1 MIKINP
7 ITRLFVLSLFLIFGI
22 THSYA
27 YTVTIRA
34 EKFGTV
40 DKSGQQTIPDGGLQV
55 TAEPYEGYAFS
66 NWGVTDGVVA
76 TPNSHA
82 TTTITAT
89 KDGTVTAY
97 FKEALHTVKIQSN
110 DNSFGRVSHP
120 STSVGQINAS
130 SEITATANP
139 GYRFKGWTV
148 VAGEENITIL
158 NPENTITRIKA
169 KGKGTI
175 QANFVA
181 TTDIDIYFR
190 PNNYWIKGNGA
201 KFAVKYQPD
210 GDSEWKFM
218 SQVPNNT
225 DYYVVT
231 IPGAATQL
239 MFGRFA
245 PDGTDL
251 YNRTDWIP
259 IDKDKNLFDLRP
271 HFQPLADWD
280 TDDAR
285 FAAKFTQDGVSHWEN
300 MTDDDNDGIY
310 ECEWPKNFTTS
321 PKADVIFY
329 RMKLDPAN
337 NDANIYV
344 GAYGLNQTDTV
355 NNYDALYGYI
365 DQADS
370 NDSGAPENLFIGA
383 GNNTVP
389 TDSTHWETY
398 MPPTYAVTLYKSKF
412 GPYGFVY
419 GGIQYF
425 SPSLKNDTTYFIPKG
440 DTVTLFSTPYNEA
453 YNGDIMI
460 RQGDNRFEITP
471 ESDDPIL
478 EISSATILDDNYKTK
493 DRHTVYLAM
502 PKSTWHGKTGNNYL
516 RAYHSR
522 SQIQKDTAIVE
533 MDSIGEATDKNRA
546 QNVYYRCEVPAG
558 KNTIHFEKRA
568 KKDSFAS
575 SDVKTI
581 SLVYDIPLS
590 SINCYILGG
599 MRKKTDANG
608 NEVGDPHQY
617 EGLWDDAPGFNGDY
631 QLIYYTGKKDAN
643 EKDITFPSDIIRAGI
658 TNQTVSLHIAEDT
671 INAKLQLQKL
681 VNTEWKIIETK
692 SINDIA
698 VIAQN
703 ATGGGVWNFDV
714 QITDNTPSINYDD
727 GVYPYNGN
735 YYIRT
740 NNAEGGWRNYT
751 LSTNLMTRS
760 SYEGSGYTHY
770 FCRWIDIIQNSK
782 DPGHNNNVKFI
793 IANDYGA
800 KISTEMEK
808 DTYTAPGGILPES
821 ANVRWTWNEKT
832 NELSRAYIL
841 NSTEDNNLIAAYTNT
856 NSDTSKLAE
865 QKSWI
870 YEKDLTKITKGSA
883 LNTLIA
889 TYPSKDTE
897 VSYQDG
903 NTTKKVTI
911 TSQQQPS
918 FITDPITML
927 TSDETNTNT
936 YTVRVI
942 YDFKINKTMVM
953 IIPDKEYDAKVGID
967 VLLDRTDQGKAT
979 QVKSTITKDDK
990 FNIYATM
997 TFTKGHLENLNKT
1010 EWERLYYWISFP
1022 FDVRISDVFG
1032 FGDYGKHWIIEYY
1045 DGKGRA
1051 ENGYWTDGPS
1061 YWRWVSD
1068 TTGTKGILK
1077 AKQGY
1082 VLALN
1087 RGIANMGIFED
1098 SNIARLYFP
1107 SINTIDKIDGDM
1119 QNINDT
1125 LEAYI
1130 CNIAEDNRKVYDSN
1144 WHMIGAPSYADKTQT
1159 LTQNDIFFYYTYNT
1173 DDNTYTVTSTQ
1184 GKPVEFKSLHSYMVQ
1199 YAGII
1204 NWNTA
1209 NKLPNSVAARKNA
1222 DSEKDSYSFR
1232 LELQQTATNKM
1243 DQTFITMQPEGATEA
1258 FDLNKD
1264 LTKMLSSGTNIY
1276 TLAGE
1281 EKIQLAGSVLPTAK
1295 TTIPVGVQVNTT
1307 GEYTFSMPDGTDGV
1321 SVTLVDNQTGVHTNM
1336 LLDNYTT
1343 TINAGTSESRFFLVI
1358 DPQSTSTAVD
1368 NINGDTNTDT
1378 QKYLID
1384 NQLIIRTAN
1393 GIYDAQGRKR

>member
-7 ITRLFVLSLFLIFGI
+7 FTRLFVLSLFLILGI

-40 DKSGQQTIPDGGLQV
+40 EPSGPQTIPNEGLQV

-89 KDGTVTAY
+89 KNGTVTAY

-110 DNSFGRVSHP
+110 NTDYGRVSHP

-139 GYRFKGWTV
+139 GYRFTGWTV
-148 VAGEENITIL
+148 FAGGDNITIL

-169 KGKGTI
+169 KGAGTI
-175 QANFVA
+175 QANFEA

-190 PNNYWIKGNGA
+190 PNTYWTRGQGA
-201 KFAVKYQPD
+201 KFAIKYWEEETES
-210 GDSEWKFM
+210 GWVEM
-218 SQVPNNT
+218 SQVQNNT
-225 DYYVVT
+225 TYYKAT
-231 IPGAATQL
+231 IRRAATEL
-239 MFGRFA
+239 VFGRFDPTT
-245 PDGTDL
+245 PDCSSATPWNKIAAIPMPTDG
-251 YNRTDWIP
+251 
-259 IDKDKNLFDLRP
+259 KNLFDLRVHLKP
-271 HFQPLADWD
+271 DI
-280 TDDAR
+280 DAR
-285 FAAKFTQDGVSHWEN
+285 WVAYFYEPTGSGNDGAGTYKWIE
-300 MTDDDNDGIY
+300 MTDSDGDGIY
-310 ECEWPKNFTTS
+310 TCDIPHMQGFDASSTNYYNKVMFC
-321 PKADVIFY
+321 
-329 RMKLDPAN
+329 RMKGGTTN
-337 NDANIYV
+337 NNWSNVEYSTA
-344 GAYGLNQTDTV
+344 GLSCN
-355 NNYDALYGYI
+355 ALYMDAVPNNLYTL
-365 DQADS
+365 ADS
-370 NDSGAPENLFIGA
+370 EWSVF
-383 GNNTVP
+383 
-389 TDSTHWETY
+389 WETY
-398 MPPTYAVTLYKSKF
+398 EAPTYPVTLYASKF
-412 GPYGFVY
+412 GPYGFMHND
-419 GGIQYF
+419 IQYF
-425 SPSLKNDTTYFIPKG
+425 SPVSGSITYDIPKG

-453 YNGDIMI
+453 YYGDIMI
-460 RQGDNRFEITP
+460 RQGDNRFEIRP
-471 ESDDPIL
+471 ESGDPIL

-493 DRHTVYLAM
+493 DTHTVYLAM
-502 PKSTWHGKTGNNYL
+502 PKSTWYNYPGDNYL
-516 RAYHSR
+516 CAYHSR
-522 SQIQKDTAIVE
+522 SNDTVRVE
-533 MDSIGEATDKNRA
+533 MVLKGSVGDS
-546 QNVYYRCEVPAG
+546 VYYSCEVPAG
-558 KNTIHFEKRA
+558 NNTIHFEKR
-568 KKDSFAS
+568 KSEGSFVS
-575 SDVKTI
+575 SDFKTI

-599 MRKKTDANG
+599 RRPKKDEFGNTMTDGEG
-608 NEVGDPHQY
+608 NTIGDPHQY
-617 EGLWDDAPGFNGDY
+617 EGLWDGVPGFEGDCRLVY
-631 QLIYYTGKKDAN
+631 TKDGKEYY
-643 EKDITFPSDIIRAGI
+643 SDIIRAGI
-658 TNQTVSLHIAEDT
+658 KEQIVSLHIAEST
-671 INAKLQLQKL
+671 ENASLRLEKLG
-681 VNTEWKIIETK
+681 ETDWELIDSK
-692 SINDIA
+692 SIADID
-698 VIAQN
+698 VIAN
-703 ATGGGVWNFDV
+703 NNIGGVWTFKIEIDDSGNPSIDDYENDV
-714 QITDNTPSINYDD
+714 QL
-727 GVYPYNGN
+727 YNGN

-770 FCRWIDIIQNSK
+770 FCRWIDIIPGSK
-782 DPGHNNNVKFI
+782 TPGHNNNVKFI

-800 KISTEMEK
+800 VISTEMAE

-821 ANVRWTWNEKT
+821 ANVRWTWDEQT

-856 NSDTSKLAE
+856 NNNNSKLAE

-870 YEKDLTKITKGSA
+870 YEKDLTEITKGSA

-889 TYPSKDTE
+889 TYPSKNTE

-903 NTTKKVTI
+903 NTTKTETI
-911 TSQQQPS
+911 NSQQQPS

-953 IIPDKEYDAKVGID
+953 IIPDKEYDANVGID
-967 VLLDRTDQGKAT
+967 VLLDRTDQEEAT
-979 QVKSTITKDDK
+979 QVKSTITKAGE

-997 TFTKGHLENLNKT
+997 TFTKEHLEDLNKT

-1045 DGKGRA
+1045 DGKSRA

-1077 AKQGY
+1077 ANQGY

-1087 RGIANMGIFED
+1087 RGIANMGVFED
-1098 SNIARLYFP
+1098 SEIARLYFP
-1107 SINTIDKIDGDM
+1107 SINTIEQIDGNM
-1119 QNINDT
+1119 QNVPVT
-1125 LEAYI
+1125 LEAYT
-1130 CNIAEDNRKVYDSN
+1130 CNIEEDNRKVYDSN
-1144 WHMIGAPSYADKTQT
+1144 WHMIGAPSYANKTQT
-1159 LTQNDIFFYYTYNT
+1159 LTQSDVFFYYEYIT
-1173 DDNTYTVTSTQ
+1173 DDNTYRVTSTQ
-1184 GKPVEFKSLHSYMVQ
+1184 NEEVKFKSLHSYMVQ
-1199 YAGII
+1199 YAGTIT
-1204 NWNTA
+1204 WQTWTLTPPA
-1209 NKLPNSVAARKNA
+1209 SVAARKNA